1 MTFFILLIVLVIV
14 LFLFFK
20 FIKGFAKISYNQ
32 VLGIFGGV
40 KSGKTLLGVRIAIK
54 QFKISQKYW
63 SKKKRRVIYLNFLI
77 SIVNRFRKNKIKLK
91 ELPLMPQFYSNIP
104 IKVSKKYGM
113 SLRVNKELF
122 KLKEKLPN
130 GSIMLLDE
138 FGTIASQYGYTE
150 EQIRT
155 DISEFVRFYGHYTK
169 NKGLLIVIDQS
180 TDRILKEVRV
190 ALGAVYETS
199 DFSKIGFIGKQKI
212 IKYQNSIQV
221 EYAVQKEQIKNK
233 YYLLF
238 KKNYDPYCYSERVKD
253 LPLVKAVDS
262 ADNLKENELL
272 RLDNLRS
279 SLDKSIQK
287 SKKIHVSMSPTKEL
301 NIEKGGK

>member
-1 MTFFILLIVLVIV
+1 MTMIIILLVLILV
-14 LFLFFK
+14 LFIFLK
-20 FIKGFAKISYNQ
+20 VIKSYAKISYNQ

-40 KSGKTLLGVRIAIK
+40 KSGKTLLAVKTALK

-63 SKKKRRVIYLNFLI
+63 QRKKRKVVYYNILITLFNKFRKKKLA
-77 SIVNRFRKNKIKLK
+77 LK
-91 ELPLMPQFYSNIP
+91 ELPLTPQFYSNIP
-104 IKVSKKYGM
+104 IRVNKKYGM
-113 SLRVNKELF
+113 SLKVSKEILL
-122 KLKEKLPN
+122 LKEKIPN

-169 NKGLLIVIDQS
+169 QKGLLIVIDQS

-190 ALGAVYETS
+190 SLGAIYETS
-199 DFSKIGFIGKQKI
+199 EFSKFGFIGKQKI
-212 IKYQNSIQV
+212 IKYQNTIQT

-238 KKNYDPYCYSERVKD
+238 KKNYDPYCYSERVNS
-253 LPLVKAVDS
+253 LNYTKAVES
-262 ADNLKENELL
+262 NENLKENELL
-272 RLDNLRS
+272 RLDNLKS
-279 SLDKSIQK
+279 SLDKK
-287 SKKIHVSMSPTKEL
+287 LAKEK
-301 NIEKGGK
+301 KGGKNV